1 MNKEKAKHAMG
12 QKKLEDKE
20 NRKRAVKENEKTSE
34 SIGYVS
40 SRKLGYPLIDDIGHD
55 GVLEFVRLAIR
66 FDRVTDIQVDMGP
79 YSNADPW
86 IEHRNKDNVME
97 VLDAQFLS
105 TSTLTFY
112 IRYSMTT

>member
-20 NRKRAVKENEKTSE
+20 NRKHAVKENEKTSE

-79 YSNADPW
+79 YWNADPW
-86 IEHRNKDNVME
+86 NERLNKDNVME

>member
-1 MNKEKAKHAMG
+1 MG

-20 NRKRAVKENEKTSE
+20 NRKHAVKENEKTSE

-40 SRKLGYPLIDDIGHD
+40 SRQLGYPLIDDIGHD
-55 GVLEFVRLAIR
+55 GVLEFVRLAIQ

-79 YSNADPW
+79 YWNADPW
-86 IEHRNKDNVME
+86 IERLNKDNVME